1 MSNIIEFRTV
11 QDELD
16 VHFEVMS
23 SVDISVPITKEKV
36 EKLEKLSYI
45 DNCLTENQK
54 IINDLN
60 SEIDRLTNKADGI
73 DYTIAVASGIISSLI
88 DSFFVGDFSLDRGT
102 QWGKEKVDAFVKSV
116 AENKGY
122 SGDSIDG
129 AVRFLEEKFPIPA
142 DSATNIFGG
151 GYNHHLRDFSHH
163 PTPMGLLFSMLTQF
177 TGKVFGTYKSVA
189 FIVEDVHCKELIGN
203 DLSRKLEIG
212 FVNWIFHMVSDIAGS
227 SSSIAKGKYGTGLPG
242 PFVSLL
248 KELSSL
254 PFFSHKDSNNNKF
267 CVWLSKLFNGT
278 LLSD

>member
-88 DSFFVGDFSLDRGT
+88 ESFFVGDFL
-102 QWGKEKVDAFVKSV
+102 
-116 AENKGY
+116 
-122 SGDSIDG
+122 
-129 AVRFLEEKFPIPA
+129 
-142 DSATNIFGG
+142 
-151 GYNHHLRDFSHH
+151 
-163 PTPMGLLFSMLTQF
+163 
-177 TGKVFGTYKSVA
+177 
-189 FIVEDVHCKELIGN
+189 
-203 DLSRKLEIG
+203 
-212 FVNWIFHMVSDIAGS
+212 
-227 SSSIAKGKYGTGLPG
+227 
-242 PFVSLL
+242 
-248 KELSSL
+248 
-254 PFFSHKDSNNNKF
+254 
-267 CVWLSKLFNGT
+267 
-278 LLSD
+278 